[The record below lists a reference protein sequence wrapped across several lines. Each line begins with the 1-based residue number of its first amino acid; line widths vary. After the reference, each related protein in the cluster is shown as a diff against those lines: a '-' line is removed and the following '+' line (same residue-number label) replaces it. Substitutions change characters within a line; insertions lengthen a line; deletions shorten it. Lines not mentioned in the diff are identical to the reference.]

1 MYVSLL
7 NSWQFSPFRFNL
19 VLMGELRKPEI
30 EFFHKFPSS
39 VRWGLVLP
47 VNQNLG
53 CYLITP
59 FNHSAVENN
68 LRLKSWR
75 LGKLGWRRFNHFV
88 ANMLLQLW
96 HMEHR
101 LYCYGGQ
108 VQTICHKANSLQI
121 QVLTLV
127 FWCQFLRNF
136 VCYSFFIDMVA
147 IWYKTRS
154 SASYVLSLLFLFS
167 TWTIIC
173 WADCTLVLT
182 FLL

>member
-1 MYVSLL
+1 
-7 NSWQFSPFRFNL
+7 
-19 VLMGELRKPEI
+19 MGELRKPEI

-88 ANMLLQLW
+88 ANMLLQL
-96 HMEHR
+96 
-101 LYCYGGQ
+101 
-108 VQTICHKANSLQI
+108 
-121 QVLTLV
+121 
-127 FWCQFLRNF
+127 
-136 VCYSFFIDMVA
+136 
-147 IWYKTRS
+147 
-154 SASYVLSLLFLFS
+154 
-167 TWTIIC
+167 
-173 WADCTLVLT
+173 
-182 FLL
+182 